1 MMGRENS
8 FSDSDKGQSATP
20 DLDEAEQVVLA
31 TSPIRSVASMSRR
44 VAPASQPRG
53 KARFR
58 AVVKKVMAMHQTSH
72 MLRTTGGAGAE
83 PGVDPRRRVQLMFE
97 LHHTD
102 TD

>member
-1 MMGRENS
+1 MGRENS
-8 FSDSDKGQSATP
+8 FSDSDKGQFATP

-31 TSPIRSVASMSRR
+31 TSPIRSVASI
-44 VAPASQPRG
+44 QPRG

-83 PGVDPRRRVQLMFE
+83 PGVDPRR
-97 LHHTD
+97 
-102 TD
+102 